1 MENKLEINQG
11 KEEQKKKI
19 EYKYL
24 FNLYPNEKG
33 PDYELIKI
41 IEEILLVFEGNFSL
55 DNIVG
60 LDNIKNYIQDEIIKS
75 LSNLD
80 KITNEKIKDV
90 LLYGAPGTGKTFL
103 VKSLSKHKNI
113 TFLNFHPANL
123 ISQLNKEKEKI
134 IKIIFD
140 IAKFYSPSILF
151 IDEIDILYYNGED
164 KVNIELLNQ
173 IENISSNNHNNGI
186 KNIIIIAATNRPWK
200 LNDKIL
206 KKFQKKIYVPLLKEI
221 ERKKLFEI
229 FFENS
234 HLDKDINFDE
244 IDKLTEGF
252 TGADIYEIYQ
262 DATYEPIRKKLKE
275 DKEFFSKEYSKNI
288 ELIIN
293 NEDIIKAIKNK
304 NKSIR
309 KEELYQFKNFK
320 KEYEEY

>member
-186 KNIIIIAATNRPWK
+186 KNIIIIAATNR
-200 LNDKIL
+200 
-206 KKFQKKIYVPLLKEI
+206 
-221 ERKKLFEI
+221 
-229 FFENS
+229 
-234 HLDKDINFDE
+234 
-244 IDKLTEGF
+244 
-252 TGADIYEIYQ
+252 
-262 DATYEPIRKKLKE
+262 
-275 DKEFFSKEYSKNI
+275 SKEKNYLKYFLKI
-288 ELIIN
+288 VIWIKMLILMKLIN
-293 NEDIIKAIKNK
+293 
-304 NKSIR
+304 
-309 KEELYQFKNFK
+309 
-320 KEYEEY
+320 